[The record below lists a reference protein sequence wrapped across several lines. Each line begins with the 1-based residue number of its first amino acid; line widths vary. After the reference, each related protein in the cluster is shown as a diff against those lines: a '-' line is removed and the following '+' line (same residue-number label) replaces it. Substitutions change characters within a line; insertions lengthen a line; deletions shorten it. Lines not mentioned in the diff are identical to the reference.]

1 MKNLKPLLF
10 SGLALLLVL
19 SSCTVEKRAY
29 LSGYHIEWNRSKQ
42 NPDRQE
48 LANKDNGKTTEQNKI
63 ETVERSDNDIT
74 TTDNSNSTIVIK
86 GNITASLDNSIILPS
101 NKPVSFSNK
110 VNTVTAKTTS
120 ASETKTVIAN
130 KTTETKKKAEKNK
143 SAGGGKSQIVALI
156 LCIFL
161 GLLGIHRFYLGYTG
175 LGILYLLTFGL
186 FGIGWLIDLILLII
200 PNGLTPKG
208 KTSYRE

>member
-175 LGILYLLTFGL
+175 LGILYLFTFGL